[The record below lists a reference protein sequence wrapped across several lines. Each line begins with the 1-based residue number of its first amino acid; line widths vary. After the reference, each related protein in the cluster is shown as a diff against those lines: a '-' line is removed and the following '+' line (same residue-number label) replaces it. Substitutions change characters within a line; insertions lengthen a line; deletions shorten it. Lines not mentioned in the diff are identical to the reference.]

1 MFLYSQLQ
9 NILPDS
15 SLGAITDWDRYISLD
30 FTDPALPFK
39 SPDEFILNEDFHKL
53 VLASKL
59 PRPSKFVEQSISFC
73 KAFCKDL
80 LDHELVQSNLAR
92 GMAAFDLAVMVEGP
106 ETNYVSA
113 IEKLSTHFVSTGW
126 LSPSE
131 KVKVVSQYRAFVT
144 LLRASPLPEVN
155 DLVQFLATHYEM
167 QNRPELYQLF
177 RYSCLCLPSNVSLP
191 TSFEVPIAQ
200 LESGNEVLRSCVT
213 SLQLSY
219 QAVPNVSNLYRDP
232 RTINRLFRLLGR
244 GPELL
249 TDKKFSVW
257 NILKGSGPKR
267 NNLQG
272 KFEAAYR
279 KAVLKL
285 DKPVVPSN
293 ASTPTISRSN
303 SGSRSPVSGPAL
315 GRAIVPVSR
324 CANDNEEEGGSAPKG
339 AKVKAS
345 RGKRS

>member
-1 MFLYSQLQ
+1 M
-9 NILPDS
+9 
-15 SLGAITDWDRYISLD
+15 SLD
-30 FTDPALPFK
+30 FTDSALPFK
-39 SPDEFILNEDFHKL
+39 SPDEVILNEDFHKL

-80 LDHELVQSNLAR
+80 LDHELVQSNLTR
-92 GMAAFDLAVMVEGP
+92 RMAAFDLAMMVEGP

-144 LLRASPLPEVN
+144 LLRANPLPEIN
-155 DLVQFLATHYEM
+155 DLVQFLAAHYEM

-177 RYSCLCLPSNVSLP
+177 RYSCLYLPSNVTLP
-191 TSFEVPIAQ
+191 ISYEVPIIQ
-200 LESGNEVLRSCVT
+200 LEFGIEVLRSCIT

-219 QAVPNVSNLYRDP
+219 QTVPNVSSLYRDS
-232 RTINRLFRLLGR
+232 RTFNRLFRLLGR
-244 GPELL
+244 GSELL
-249 TDKKFSVW
+249 TDRKFSVW
-257 NILKGSGPKR
+257 NFLKSSGPKR

-279 KAVLKL
+279 KAVLKV
-285 DKPVVPSN
+285 DNPVVASGTTTPS
-293 ASTPTISRSN
+293 ISRSN
-303 SGSRSPVSGPAL
+303 SGSRSPISGPAL
-315 GRAIVPVSR
+315 RQATISVSR
-324 CANDNEEEGGSAPKG
+324 CVGNIEERGSASRG
-339 AKVKAS
+339 AKGKTA

>member
-30 FTDPALPFK
+30 FADPALSFK
-39 SPDEFILNEDFHKL
+39 SPDEFILNEDFHNL

-131 KVKVVSQYRAFVT
+131 EVKVVSQYRAFVT
-144 LLRASPLPEVN
+144 LLRASPLPFLLHTTRCKTGLSCISYSVT
-155 DLVQFLATHYEM
+155 LVSVCQAM
-167 QNRPELYQLF
+167 
-177 RYSCLCLPSNVSLP
+177 SVCLLHLKYPLPSWSLAMKCCVLVLQVYNCP
-191 TSFEVPIAQ
+191 TRQ
-200 LESGNEVLRSCVT
+200 
-213 SLQLSY
+213 
-219 QAVPNVSNLYRDP
+219 YRMFQIC
-232 RTINRLFRLLGR
+232 TG
-244 GPELL
+244 
-249 TDKKFSVW
+249 TH
-257 NILKGSGPKR
+257 
-267 NNLQG
+267 
-272 KFEAAYR
+272 
-279 KAVLKL
+279 
-285 DKPVVPSN
+285 VPS
-293 ASTPTISRSN
+293 
-303 SGSRSPVSGPAL
+303 
-315 GRAIVPVSR
+315 IVCFDS
-324 CANDNEEEGGSAPKG
+324 
-339 AKVKAS
+339 
-345 RGKRS
+345 